1 MKQALEQASKASKFV
16 SLFLDISDSSLLS
29 LCTRFSILA
38 MHHLDHGE
46 YHVADLLTWGVVWY
60 KKISG
65 PFYFDH
71 HHVIHFED
79 FPHDYTKTKNLL
91 LSSQILHYP
100 NPKQSCPY
108 NILVLPCLLWQD
120 IISLVQPPLSIIPTD
135 LPCLALP
142 IPLIQSSPSPF
153 LELQQTYHNRNKQ
166 KAQTDTSTFKP
177 FSSSPPITQ
186 LQHDPPTK
194 MLSFHEAKGLYTDPS
209 SQGSQISSQNKKHLL
224 SSPLLKSRGLLSNR
238 QRAIERC
245 LPRNRSPKNS

>member
-1 MKQALEQASKASKFV
+1 
-16 SLFLDISDSSLLS
+16 
-29 LCTRFSILA
+29 

-120 IISLVQPPLSIIPTD
+120 IISLVQPPLSTIPTD

-142 IPLIQSSPSPF
+142 CLAHSPYPVLALSLLGVAANISQS
-153 LELQQTYHNRNKQ
+153 QQTKGTNRYVRPSNPFPLHLPSLNSNTTHQ
-166 KAQTDTSTFKP
+166 PRCFLSMKP
-177 FSSSPPITQ
+177 RDFT
-186 LQHDPPTK
+186 PT
-194 MLSFHEAKGLYTDPS
+194 
-209 SQGSQISSQNKKHLL
+209 HLL
-224 SSPLLKSRGLLSNR
+224 KGRKLAAKIRNTSSPLLSSSPVGSFRTDKGRLN
-238 QRAIERC
+238 AVC
-245 LPRNRSPKNS
+245 LGIAPRRTPRI

>member
-1 MKQALEQASKASKFV
+1 
-16 SLFLDISDSSLLS
+16 
-29 LCTRFSILA
+29 

-120 IISLVQPPLSIIPTD
+120 IISLVQPPLSTIPTD

-142 IPLIQSSPSPF
+142 CPFPLSSPRPLPSWSCSKHI
-153 LELQQTYHNRNKQ
+153 TIATNKRHKQ
-166 KAQTDTSTFKP
+166 IRQTFKP

-194 MLSFHEAKGLYTDPS
+194 MLSFHEAKGLYTGP
-209 SQGSQISSQNKKHLL
+209 IF
-224 SSPLLKSRGLLSNR
+224 SRVAN
-238 QRAIERC
+238 
-245 LPRNRSPKNS
+245 

>member
-1 MKQALEQASKASKFV
+1 
-16 SLFLDISDSSLLS
+16 
-29 LCTRFSILA
+29 

-120 IISLVQPPLSIIPTD
+120 IISLVQPPLSTIPTD

-142 IPLIQSSPSPF
+142 CPFPLSSPRPLPSWSCSKHI
-153 LELQQTYHNRNKQ
+153 TIATNKRHKQ
-166 KAQTDTSTFKP
+166 IRQTFKP

-224 SSPLLKSRGLLSNR
+224 SSPQVPWAPFEPTKGD
-238 QRAIERC
+238 
-245 LPRNRSPKNS
+245 

>member
-120 IISLVQPPLSIIPTD
+120 IISLVQPPLSTIPTD
-135 LPCLALP
+135 LPCLAHSPYPVLALSLLGVAAN
-142 IPLIQSSPSPF
+142 ISQS
-153 LELQQTYHNRNKQ
+153 QQTKGTNRYVDL
-166 KAQTDTSTFKP
+166 QTLFLFTSHHST
-177 FSSSPPITQ
+177 
-186 LQHDPPTK
+186 PTRPTNQDA
-194 MLSFHEAKGLYTDPS
+194 FFP
-209 SQGSQISSQNKKHLL
+209 
-224 SSPLLKSRGLLSNR
+224 
-238 QRAIERC
+238 
-245 LPRNRSPKNS
+245 

>member
-1 MKQALEQASKASKFV
+1 M
-16 SLFLDISDSSLLS
+16 
-29 LCTRFSILA
+29 
-38 MHHLDHGE
+38 
-46 YHVADLLTWGVVWY
+46 ADLLTWGVVWY

-120 IISLVQPPLSIIPTD
+120 IISLVQPPLSTIPTD
-135 LPCLALP
+135 LTCLALP
-142 IPLIQSSPSPF
+142 CPFPLSSPRPLPSWSCSKHI
-153 LELQQTYHNRNKQ
+153 TIATNKRHKQ
-166 KAQTDTSTFKP
+166 IRQTFKP

>member
-120 IISLVQPPLSIIPTD
+120 IISLVQPPLSTIPTD

-153 LELQQTYHNRNKQ
+153 LELQQTSQSQQTKGTNRYVDL
-166 KAQTDTSTFKP
+166 QTLFLFTSNSNTTHQPRCFLSMKP
-177 FSSSPPITQ
+177 RDFTPTHLLKGRKLAAKIRNTSSP
-186 LQHDPPTK
+186 
-194 MLSFHEAKGLYTDPS
+194 
-209 SQGSQISSQNKKHLL
+209 LL
-224 SSPLLKSRGLLSNR
+224 SSPQVPWAPFEPTKGD
-238 QRAIERC
+238 
-245 LPRNRSPKNS
+245 

>member
-1 MKQALEQASKASKFV
+1 
-16 SLFLDISDSSLLS
+16 
-29 LCTRFSILA
+29 

-120 IISLVQPPLSIIPTD
+120 IISLVQPPLSTIPTD

-142 IPLIQSSPSPF
+142 CPFPLSSPRPLPSWSCSKHITIATNKRHKQIRRPSNPF
-153 LELQQTYHNRNKQ
+153 PLHLPSLNSNTTHQPRCFL
-166 KAQTDTSTFKP
+166 SMKP
-177 FSSSPPITQ
+177 RDFT
-186 LQHDPPTK
+186 PT
-194 MLSFHEAKGLYTDPS
+194 
-209 SQGSQISSQNKKHLL
+209 HLL
-224 SSPLLKSRGLLSNR
+224 KGRKLAAKIRNTSSPLLSSSPVGSFRTDKGRLN
-238 QRAIERC
+238 AVC
-245 LPRNRSPKNS
+245 LGIAPRRTPRI

>member
-1 MKQALEQASKASKFV
+1 MDEAALEQASKASKFV

-108 NILVLPCLLWQD
+108 NILVLLCLLWQD
-120 IISLVQPPLSIIPTD
+120 IISLVQPPLSTIPTD

-142 IPLIQSSPSPF
+142 IPLILSSPSPF
-153 LELQQTYHNRNKQ
+153 LELQQTSQSQQTKGTNRYVDL
-166 KAQTDTSTFKP
+166 QTLFLFTSNSNTTHQP
-177 FSSSPPITQ
+177 R
-186 LQHDPPTK
+186 L
-194 MLSFHEAKGLYTDPS
+194 LSFHEAKGLYTDPS
-209 SQGSQISSQNKKHLL
+209 SQGSQIISQNKKHLL
-224 SSPLLKSRGLLSNR
+224 SSPQVPWAPFEPTKGD
-238 QRAIERC
+238 
-245 LPRNRSPKNS
+245 

>member
-1 MKQALEQASKASKFV
+1 
-16 SLFLDISDSSLLS
+16 
-29 LCTRFSILA
+29 

-120 IISLVQPPLSIIPTD
+120 IISLVQPPLSTIPTD
-135 LPCLALP
+135 LTCPALP
-142 IPLIQSSPSPF
+142 CPFPLSSPRPLPSWSCSKHI
-153 LELQQTYHNRNKQ
+153 TIATNKRHKQ
-166 KAQTDTSTFKP
+166 IRQTFKP

-224 SSPLLKSRGLLSNR
+224 SSPQVPWAPFEPTKGD
-238 QRAIERC
+238 
-245 LPRNRSPKNS
+245 

>member
-1 MKQALEQASKASKFV
+1 M
-16 SLFLDISDSSLLS
+16 
-29 LCTRFSILA
+29 
-38 MHHLDHGE
+38 
-46 YHVADLLTWGVVWY
+46 ADLLTWGVVWY

-120 IISLVQPPLSIIPTD
+120 IIYLVQPPLSTIPTD
-135 LPCLALP
+135 LPCLAHSPYPVLALSLLGVAANITIATNKRHKQIRRP
-142 IPLIQSSPSPF
+142 SNPFPLH
-153 LELQQTYHNRNKQ
+153 L
-166 KAQTDTSTFKP
+166 
-177 FSSSPPITQ
+177 Q

>member
-1 MKQALEQASKASKFV
+1 
-16 SLFLDISDSSLLS
+16 
-29 LCTRFSILA
+29 

-120 IISLVQPPLSIIPTD
+120 IISLVQPPLSTIPTD

-142 IPLIQSSPSPF
+142 CPFPLSSPCSLPSWSCSKHI
-153 LELQQTYHNRNKQ
+153 TIATNKRHKQ
-166 KAQTDTSTFKP
+166 IRQTFKP